1 MYNEQ
6 RIINDLKRH
15 EGVVYEIYLDPL
27 GFKTFG
33 VGHLIKDGDP
43 EWGQPIGTSVLPARV
58 NQALK
63 EDLAIAIEDCEILFK
78 FEEWTDWPDEVREV
92 CINMAFN
99 LGYNKFKKF
108 VKMKEALYKR
118 DWKEAAKEGRDSL
131 WFQQVGKRGKELMN
145 ILEHITWGQ

>member
-1 MYNEQ
+1 MYYNEQ
-6 RIINDLKRH
+6 RIMNDLKRH

-43 EWGQPIGTSVLPARV
+43 EWFEPVGTSVTPLRV

-63 EDLAIAIEDCEILFK
+63 QDLAIAIEDCETLFK
-78 FEEWTDWPDEVREV
+78 FEEWTDWPDEVREI

-99 LGYNKFKKF
+99 LGYHKFKKF
-108 VKMKEALYKR
+108 VKMKEALYAR
-118 DWKEAAKEGRDSL
+118 DWVKAAEEGRDSR
-131 WFQQVGKRGKELMN
+131 WFTQVGRRGKELMDR
-145 ILEHITWGQ
+145 LEAV